1 MKTPTPH
8 PLNVSYL
15 VVGLVFLGIAGFWAL
30 RVTGTVDQAD
40 GRWLAPL
47 LLVAAGAAGLVG
59 FAAKGARRARRTRR
73 DELTGGQDDD
83 LDAGLAAGQPFDPY
97 PIRDDEGDLR

>member
-1 MKTPTPH
+1 MKTPTTH

-73 DELTGGQDDD
+73 DELDAD
-83 LDAGLAAGQPFDPY
+83 LETEQPFDPY
-97 PIRDDEGDLR
+97 PARNDEGDLR